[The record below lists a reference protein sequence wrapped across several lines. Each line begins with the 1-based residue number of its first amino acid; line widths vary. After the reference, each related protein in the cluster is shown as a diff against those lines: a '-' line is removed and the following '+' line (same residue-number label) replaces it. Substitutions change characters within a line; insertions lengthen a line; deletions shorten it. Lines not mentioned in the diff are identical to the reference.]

1 MTAKETYKKRRKEID
16 VLMAEIKKA
25 LKRHDLKFKK
35 NETNWG
41 YVGSL
46 GRTKQD
52 LKETLEFI
60 K

>member
-1 MTAKETYKKRRKEID
+1 MTAKETYKKRRTEIN
-16 VLMAEIKKA
+16 VLMAKIKKA
-25 LKRHDLKFKK
+25 LNNHDQKFKK
-35 NETNWG
+35 NETNWT

-46 GRTKQD
+46 GRVKQD